1 MGKKLYKTYLR
12 EQIKYWKN
20 NLAKANN
27 NKEKYHAEMILDRF
41 KNLMK
46 EHSGK

>member
-1 MGKKLYKTYLR
+1 VGKRLYKTYLK
-12 EQIKYWKN
+12 EQVKYWKN
-20 NLAKANN
+20 NLAKAENE
-27 NKEKYHAEMILDRF
+27 KKKYHAEMMFNNF